1 MKNYDRNVILITDGQ
16 VGNTNEILQIIKQ
29 MKNKKVATTH
39 MIGVGDGV
47 SFDMIR
53 KGALNGGG

>member
-1 MKNYDRNVILITDGQ
+1 
-16 VGNTNEILQIIKQ
+16 

>member
-1 MKNYDRNVILITDGQ
+1 
-16 VGNTNEILQIIKQ
+16 
-29 MKNKKVATTH
+29 MKNKNIATTH

-53 KGALNGGG
+53 KGALHGGGQHLFIMKT

>member
-1 MKNYDRNVILITDGQ
+1 
-16 VGNTNEILQIIKQ
+16 
-29 MKNKKVATTH
+29 MKNKNIATTH

-53 KGALNGGG
+53 KGALHGGG